1 MKNNVW
7 QDAKNWTHIDWELGD
22 VTSQMIDWFWCN
34 MEKCD
39 YLWHPNQHNDF
50 EWMKGYSIKEL
61 ETPIKSIHIAPQTG
75 NDGTPIRPYIRIEAI
90 EDVPEEIRA
99 IIKYDHV
106 VIAGGISIL
115 GDDVDPN
122 APVLAY
128 RVHQWQKTDQGL
140 IGMSSGIEA
149 KANEADSGLIWAA
162 HACEEVGNWEVF
174 LPDLFRLYKVIT
186 RRDICPY
193 YSFKLEGLGKD
204 AKYVAL

>member
-1 MKNNVW
+1 
-7 QDAKNWTHIDWELGD
+7 
-22 VTSQMIDWFWCN
+22 
-34 MEKCD
+34 
-39 YLWHPNQHNDF
+39 
-50 EWMKGYSIKEL
+50 
-61 ETPIKSIHIAPQTG
+61 
-75 NDGTPIRPYIRIEAI
+75 
-90 EDVPEEIRA
+90 
-99 IIKYDHV
+99 V